1 MGCIEGIPP
10 IKKLKGE
17 NEMKRRTIAGLL
29 AALLCLLVLAGC
41 GGGAAEDKKEDA
53 AQTGDDKTIVIG
65 ATPTPHA
72 EILEE
77 VRAALEKDGYTLE
90 IVEFTDYVLPN
101 NALDKGDLDANF
113 FQHLPYLED
122 FNAKNKTEL
131 VSAGAIH
138 YEPMGLFGGK
148 TASIDALADGA
159 EIGVPNDTT
168 NEARALLLLQEKG
181 LIKLK
186 ADAGLEATPKDIEEN
201 PKNLSIKEL
210 EAAQLGRSLQ
220 DMDMAVINGNYA
232 LSADLKISDAL
243 AIEEKESLAAQTYG
257 NVIAVRK
264 GEENSDKT
272 QALLKALQSDA
283 VKKFIEEKYEGAVV
297 PLF

>member
-1 MGCIEGIPP
+1 
-10 IKKLKGE
+10 
-17 NEMKRRTIAGLL
+17 MKRRTIAGLL
-29 AALLCLLVLAGC
+29 AALLCLTVLAGC
-41 GGGAAEDKKEDA
+41 GGGAGNNKEDA
-53 AQTGDDKTIVIG
+53 AQTGDDKTIKVG

-72 EILEE
+72 EILSEIKDALKEE
-77 VRAALEKDGYTLE
+77 GYTLE

-101 NALDKGDLDANF
+101 NALDKGDIDANF

-138 YEPMGLFGGK
+138 YEPMGLFAGK

-181 LIKLK
+181 LIKLNE
-186 ADAGLEATPKDIEEN
+186 DAGLEATPKDIVEN
-201 PKNLSIKEL
+201 PKNLAIKEL

-232 LSADLKISDAL
+232 LGADLKISDAL

-264 GEENSDKT
+264 GEENSEKI
-272 QALLKALQSDA
+272 QALLNALKTDT
-283 VKKFIEEKYEGAVV
+283 VKKVIEEKYEGAVV

>member
-1 MGCIEGIPP
+1 
-10 IKKLKGE
+10 
-17 NEMKRRTIAGLL
+17 MKRRTIAGLL

>member
-1 MGCIEGIPP
+1 
-10 IKKLKGE
+10 
-17 NEMKRRTIAGLL
+17 MKRRTIAGLL

-41 GGGAAEDKKEDA
+41 GGGAADDKKEDA
-53 AQTGDDKTIVIG
+53 SKAGDDKTIVIG
-65 ATPTPHA
+65 ATPTPHG

-77 VRAALEKDGYTLE
+77 VRAALEEDGYALE

-122 FNAKNKTEL
+122 FNAKNSTEL

-138 YEPMGLFGGK
+138 YEPMGLFAGK
-148 TASIDALADGA
+148 IASIDELADGA

-186 ADAGLEATPKDIEEN
+186 ADAGLDATPKDIEEN

-232 LSADLKISDAL
+232 LGADLKISDAL

-264 GEENSDKT
+264 GEESSEKT
-272 QALLKALQSDA
+272 QALLKALNTDA
-283 VKKFIEEKYEGAVV
+283 IKKFIEEKYEGAVV

>member
-1 MGCIEGIPP
+1 
-10 IKKLKGE
+10 
-17 NEMKRRTIAGLL
+17 MKRRTIAGLL
-29 AALLCLLVLAGC
+29 AALLCLLVFAGC
-41 GGGAAEDKKEDA
+41 GGGAADDKKEDA
-53 AQTGDDKTIVIG
+53 SKAGDDKTIVIG
-65 ATPTPHA
+65 ATPTPHG

-77 VRAALEKDGYTLE
+77 VREALEEDGYALE

-122 FNAKNKTEL
+122 FNAKNSTEL
-131 VSAGAIH
+131 VSAGSIH
-138 YEPMGLFGGK
+138 YEPMGLFAGK
-148 TASIDALADGA
+148 TASIDELADGA

-232 LSADLKISDAL
+232 LGADLKISDAL

-264 GEENSDKT
+264 GEESSEKT
-272 QALLKALQSDA
+272 QALLKALNTDA
-283 VKKFIEEKYEGAVV
+283 IKKFIEEKYEGAVV

>member
-1 MGCIEGIPP
+1 
-10 IKKLKGE
+10 
-17 NEMKRRTIAGLL
+17 MKRRTIAGLL

-41 GGGAAEDKKEDA
+41 GGGAADDKKEDA
-53 AQTGDDKTIVIG
+53 SKAGDDKTIVIG
-65 ATPTPHA
+65 ATPTPHG

-77 VRAALEKDGYTLE
+77 VRQALEEDGYALE

-122 FNAKNKTEL
+122 FNAKNSTEL
-131 VSAGAIH
+131 VSAGSIH
-138 YEPMGLFGGK
+138 YEPMGLFAGK
-148 TASIDALADGA
+148 TASIDELADGA

-232 LSADLKISDAL
+232 LGADLKISDAL

-264 GEENSDKT
+264 GEESSEKT
-272 QALLKALQSDA
+272 EALLKALKTDA
-283 VKKFIEEKYEGAVV
+283 IKKFIEEKYEGAVV